1 MNKVFL
7 TAVIAFASLS
17 ASAQFYVSAS
27 SGYSFSA
34 VESKMGTKT
43 TLGGVENTYGSY
55 GEGTH
60 TQVRGGY
67 FFNDKWGIETAVG
80 YLHGADQ
87 TSILVDIPGQ
97 TFVDVKSRGRAFGLS
112 ISTVYNITEHFYG
125 RAGALTKIAG
135 KTEVVGKI
143 KADLPAGLLNPLAP
157 AGATA
162 PLDIDLT
169 REFKGRFPIGFIG
182 AIGYKHEI
190 LKNLQVFGE
199 VEYLGISVT
208 RNTSE
213 ISDFSATLAG
223 QDLSREKLLQV
234 VGGNP
239 LLKASFGQLLPLIN
253 NEINYED
260 SLTLQEAQAQ
270 DPLATK
276 QLSQTVP
283 YSSWGLNFGFTY
295 TFGNGKKKEAEAKI

>member
-87 TSILVDIPGQ
+87 TSILVDIPGE

-260 SLTLQEAQAQ
+260 SLKAQAQ